1 VQFRHDQ
8 QQREQAR
15 GRAAYN
21 QPGDKPG
28 DAFRVRDGALRIAHG
43 EFRIAHGEFRFAY
56 DQFRVADG
64 EFGVAHG
71 EQDHV

>member
-43 EFRIAHGEFRFAY
+43 EFRFAY

-64 EFGVAHG
+64 EFRVAHG